1 MEDQSIPTGV
11 SVILISIPLNFL
23 TGWLKTEDL
32 FWCLE
37 LLLNLVTVN
46 YFKARQE
53 AEVYRAAWQKLADS
67 KPKFLSPKIIFV
79 WNCFFKK
86 YFWKFW
92 FYYCQQFNPNNL
104 PWQSHESEFCN
115 PKVKNSKARGRW
127 RWKNNQK
134 YKYCK
139 FLFLLLLLIYL
150 SLFNSISTTCKHFN
164 KSFAR

>member
-53 AEVYRAAWQKLADS
+53 AEVIEQPGRNWLTANQNSFHLKL
-67 KPKFLSPKIIFV
+67 FLFEIV
-79 WNCFFKK
+79 FKK